1 MLNRILYYYK
11 KEIKLLTYF
20 LVSSFIVTGL
30 DLFGPVLVQR
40 LIDDVIPTK
49 ALNVFFSYSVVLL
62 IIYIGRLLLSL
73 YSSSRGQLMGNKIK
87 SRMRDDLF
95 EKIMN
100 QPTKFFNDRQSGDII
115 SRVTNDLENTSA
127 LLYRGLEDFLFSI
140 LSIIGALILMTRFN
154 IKLTI
159 FTMIPLP
166 FAIYFTIYQNKKLKK
181 GYVNIRK
188 NMSKMTSR
196 VHNTLRVIF
205 FVKDNNLEE
214 EKLNKFKKTNED
226 LLEVEKGN
234 IYNIS
239 ALMSGVNFYNQLTQL
254 IVIFVGGYLHIKGE
268 LSLGIIITFILL
280 TNRFR
285 VYLLRLMGLIDVF
298 QRGITGIERFK
309 EIIDLP
315 QEEAGYKRLLKNV
328 ENIKFQDIT
337 FSYKGENLFEN
348 LSIFINK
355 GEKVAFVGES
365 GVGKTTLISLL
376 KRNLSPILGKVLINN
391 EILTNIKKEDYID
404 KIGVVDQNEHII
416 NDTLIENMRIINREA
431 TDEDIEK
438 ALNLACLEDVVNKLE
453 NKKETL
459 LGEGGVNLSSGQKQ
473 RIALAR
479 LFLKNPDV
487 VFLDEA
493 TSALD
498 NILENKIIKNI
509 NERFKD
515 KIIISVAHRLNTLK
529 EFDKIFVLGKKGI
542 IEVGNF
548 EQLLLNK
555 GIFYKMYMG
564 DEKA

>member
-1 MLNRILYYYK
+1 
-11 KEIKLLTYF
+11 
-20 LVSSFIVTGL
+20 
-30 DLFGPVLVQR
+30 
-40 LIDDVIPTK
+40 
-49 ALNVFFSYSVVLL
+49 
-62 IIYIGRLLLSL
+62 
-73 YSSSRGQLMGNKIK
+73 
-87 SRMRDDLF
+87 
-95 EKIMN
+95 
-100 QPTKFFNDRQSGDII
+100 
-115 SRVTNDLENTSA
+115 
-127 LLYRGLEDFLFSI
+127 
-140 LSIIGALILMTRFN
+140 
-154 IKLTI
+154 
-159 FTMIPLP
+159 
-166 FAIYFTIYQNKKLKK
+166 
-181 GYVNIRK
+181 
-188 NMSKMTSR
+188 
-196 VHNTLRVIF
+196 
-205 FVKDNNLEE
+205 
-214 EKLNKFKKTNED
+214 
-226 LLEVEKGN
+226 
-234 IYNIS
+234 
-239 ALMSGVNFYNQLTQL
+239 
-254 IVIFVGGYLHIKGE
+254 
-268 LSLGIIITFILL
+268 
-280 TNRFR
+280 
-285 VYLLRLMGLIDVF
+285 
-298 QRGITGIERFK
+298 K